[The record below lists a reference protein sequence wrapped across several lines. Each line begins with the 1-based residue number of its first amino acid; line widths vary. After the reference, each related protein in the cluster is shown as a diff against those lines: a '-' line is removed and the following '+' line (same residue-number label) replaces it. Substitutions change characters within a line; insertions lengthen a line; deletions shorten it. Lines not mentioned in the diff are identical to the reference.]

1 MGTKTTHYLSGI
13 RDFVAGRNI
22 SELFI
27 KGFRLWRREG
37 LHGLTRL
44 IHGLS
49 HISYREWISRYD
61 VITDLDR
68 IRISREIAAMTYR
81 PLISVLMP
89 TYNTPEAFLQKAI
102 ESVQNQLYP
111 DWELCI
117 ADDAS
122 HYPHVRAILEQ
133 AAQQDH
139 RIRIVFREENGH
151 ISVASNTALQIAQGD
166 FIALLDH
173 DDELAESALY
183 HVARALNENS
193 DLNLLYSDED
203 KIDIHGRRFGHYFK
217 PDWNLDLFCSQNMI
231 SHLGVY
237 RTSITRAIGG
247 FRTGYEGSQDWDLAL
262 RFIAQIQP
270 AHIHH
275 IPHILYHWRAIPGS
289 TSISIS
295 AKSYAVEA
303 ARRSLT
309 DYWSTRKIPV
319 ELAVVEPG
327 HFNASI
333 CLPAMPPAVSII
345 ILATDRLDRLSRCLD
360 GLNDETDYAE
370 QEILLVTSS
379 ITCPDILAHLA
390 NWRQYRNLRVL
401 AYSGPAQ
408 HSSMYNWAAQ
418 QAHGKVL
425 CLLSDAAEPASP
437 LWLKRL
443 VGHALRPEI
452 GATGANLCSR
462 EGKVLSSGYVL
473 IDGKP
478 ECLFV
483 DQSSTAPGYANRALL
498 NQNLSAVSA
507 NCMVVR
513 KALWDEVGGMDE
525 LNFPGFLGD
534 IDFCLSLSNRGY
546 QNLWAPQVLLYCS
559 GDKRPKRGEDV
570 LARQGALKALRE
582 KWSERLEHD
591 PAWNP
596 NLAASNGSIGLA
608 APPRLP
614 AFWEKNGG

>member
-1 MGTKTTHYLSGI
+1 MGTNTTHYISGI

-27 KGFRLWRREG
+27 KGFRLWQREG

-44 IHGLS
+44 IHGLG

-61 VITDLDR
+61 MLTEHDR
-68 IRISREIAAMTYR
+68 SSISCHIAAMTYR

-89 TYNTPEAFLQKAI
+89 TYNTPECFLQKAI
-102 ESVQNQLYP
+102 ESVRNQLYP
-111 DWELCI
+111 NWELCI

-122 HYPHVRAILEQ
+122 HAPHVRAILEQ

-139 RIRIVFREENGH
+139 RIRIVFRGENGH
-151 ISVASNTALQIAQGD
+151 ISAASNTALEIAQGD

-183 HVARALNENS
+183 HVARALNENTS
-193 DLNLLYSDED
+193 LDLLYSDED

-217 PDWNLDLFCSQNMI
+217 PDWNPDLFCSQNMI

-237 RTSITRAIGG
+237 RTSIARAIGG

-262 RFIAQIQP
+262 RFIAQTQP

-309 DYWSTRKIPV
+309 DYWSTRKIRV
-319 ELAVVEPG
+319 ELEGVEPG
-327 HFNASI
+327 HFNTSI
-333 CLPAMPPAVSII
+333 CLPATPPVVSII

-390 NWRQYRNLRVL
+390 NWRQDRNLRVL

-408 HSSMYNWAAQ
+408 HSSIYNWAAQ

-437 LWLKRL
+437 WWLKRL

-452 GATGANLCSR
+452 GATGAKLCTR

-478 ECLFV
+478 ECPFV
-483 DQSSTAPGYANRALL
+483 DQSTAAPGYANRALL

-507 NCMVVR
+507 ACMVVR
-513 KALWDEVGGMDE
+513 KTLWDEVGGMDE
-525 LNFPGFLGD
+525 RLFPGAFGD
-534 IDFCLSLSNRGY
+534 IDLCFSLISKGY
-546 QNLWAPQVLLYCS
+546 QNLWAPQALLYCS
-559 GDKRPKRGEDV
+559 AEGHPMQDEDE
-570 LARQGALKALRE
+570 LARQAPLLVLRQ
-582 KWSERLEHD
+582 KWGERLNHD

-596 NLAASNGSIGLA
+596 NLATSKGSIGLA
-608 APPRLP
+608 TPPRLP
-614 AFWEKNGG
+614 TTWHKIDG